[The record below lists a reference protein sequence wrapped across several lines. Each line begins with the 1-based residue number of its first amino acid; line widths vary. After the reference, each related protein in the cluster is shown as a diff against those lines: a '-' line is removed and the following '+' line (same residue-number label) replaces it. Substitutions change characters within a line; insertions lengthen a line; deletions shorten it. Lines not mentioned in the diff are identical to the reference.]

1 MEDCIQWGMR
11 DNVNNIQRE
20 MTMEMT
26 DRQWGITSNGELQT
40 MGNERQYEMTMG
52 MLDSGQ

>member
-1 MEDCIQWGMR
+1 MR